1 MVREKERTGDG
12 MKNLMEIYSR
22 KKKDIAAIEKE
33 LEESVYTD
41 HAMLRETSMHLL
53 KAGGKRIRPV
63 FVLLSGEFGSYQL
76 QTMKHVAV
84 PLELI
89 HMASLVHD
97 DVIDDANTRRGQ
109 LTVRSKWDNRIAMF
123 TGDYIFAKALG
134 VITQIHKPA
143 VHQIMSK
150 AIVEMSIGEMEQIR
164 FFFHS
169 EQTIRDY
176 LLRIRRKTA
185 LLIAISCQLGAMAA
199 DAPDW
204 ISSKLYAFGYNVGM
218 AFQIRDDILDLIGTE
233 KQIGKPPGS
242 DVKQGNITI
251 PVLLAMQ
258 DPSLK
263 PLILSELDRI
273 HKLDG
278 QTDVSRFLD
287 MIRNSEGI
295 DKADLLSQKYIDKA
309 IASLDK
315 LPNVQAKKDLIE
327 IAHFIGNR
335 SY

>member
-1 MVREKERTGDG
+1 
-12 MKNLMEIYSR
+12 
-22 KKKDIAAIEKE
+22 
-33 LEESVYTD
+33 
-41 HAMLRETSMHLL
+41 
-53 KAGGKRIRPV
+53 
-63 FVLLSGEFGSYQL
+63 
-76 QTMKHVAV
+76 MKHVAV

-134 VITQIHKPA
+134 VITQIPNPA

-204 ISSKLYAFGYNVGM
+204 ISSKLYNFGYNVGM
-218 AFQIRDDILDLIGTE
+218 AFQITR
-233 KQIGKPPGS
+233 
-242 DVKQGNITI
+242 
-251 PVLLAMQ
+251 
-258 DPSLK
+258 
-263 PLILSELDRI
+263 
-273 HKLDG
+273 
-278 QTDVSRFLD
+278 
-287 MIRNSEGI
+287 
-295 DKADLLSQKYIDKA
+295 
-309 IASLDK
+309 
-315 LPNVQAKKDLIE
+315 
-327 IAHFIGNR
+327 
-335 SY
+335 

>member
-1 MVREKERTGDG
+1 MRSLLD
-12 MKNLMEIYSR
+12 IYTR

-33 LEESVYTD
+33 LEECVYSD
-41 HAMLRETSMHLL
+41 HAMLRETSLHLL

-63 FVLLSGEFGSYQL
+63 FVLLSGEFGDYQL

-109 LTVRSKWDNRIAMF
+109 LTVRSKWDNKIAMF

-134 VITQIHKPA
+134 VITQIQKPA

-164 FFFHS
+164 FFFDS

-185 LLIAISCQLGAMAA
+185 LLIAVSCQIGAMAA
-199 DAPDW
+199 NAPDW
-204 ISSKLYAFGYNVGM
+204 MSNKLYAFGYNVGM

-251 PVLLAMQ
+251 PVLFAMQ
-258 DPSLK
+258 NSTLK
-263 PLILSELDRI
+263 PRILFELDRI
-273 HKLDG
+273 QKLDG
-278 QTDVSRFLD
+278 QTDVSKFLD
-287 MIRNSEGI
+287 MIRSSEGI
-295 DKADLLSQKYIDKA
+295 DRAETLSQKYIDKA

-315 LPNVQAKKDLIE
+315 LPSIQARKDLIE
-327 IAHFIGNR
+327 VAHFIGNR

>member
-1 MVREKERTGDG
+1 
-12 MKNLMEIYSR
+12 MKLLDIYAR
-22 KKKDIAAIEKE
+22 KKKDISAIEKE
-33 LEESVYTD
+33 LEGSIHSE
-41 HAMLRETSMHLL
+41 HAMLRETSLHLL

-63 FVLLSGEFGSYQL
+63 FVLLSGEFGTYQL
-76 QTMKHVAV
+76 ETMKLVAL

-109 LTVRSKWDNRIAMF
+109 LTVRSKWDNRIAMY

-134 VITQIHKPA
+134 IITKLPNPA

-169 EQTIRDY
+169 EQSIRDY
-176 LLRIRRKTA
+176 LLRIKRKTA
-185 LLIAISCQLGAMAA
+185 LLIAISCQLGAIVSGT
-199 DAPDW
+199 PDW
-204 ISSKLYAFGYNVGM
+204 ISNKLYAFGYNVGM

-242 DVKQGNITI
+242 DIKQGNITL
-251 PVLLAMQ
+251 PVICALQEPKLRN
-258 DPSLK
+258 DL
-263 PLILSELDRI
+263 LSELARI
-273 HKLDG
+273 QALDG
-278 QTDVSRFLD
+278 QTDVSDFIH
-287 MIRNSEGI
+287 MIRRSSGI
-295 DKADLLSQKYIDKA
+295 AKADELSVKYINKA
-309 IASLDK
+309 IHALDK
-315 LPNVQAKKDLIE
+315 LPDIQAKKDLIE
-327 IAHFIGNR
+327 VAHFIGNR